1 MWSSC
6 NKVGMSLSS
15 WAYMTSRQRRRN
27 MEIMVNILTAL
38 LAGIVGLS
46 IVIGLSVIVLVIA
59 QIVKAIRK
67 GLRK

>member
-1 MWSSC
+1 
-6 NKVGMSLSS
+6 
-15 WAYMTSRQRRRN
+15 
-27 MEIMVNILTAL
+27 MEVLVNILMAL